1 MNDIRYMIHV
11 KWKRLCNLYDIEYM
25 EYPNHNITR
34 DTQDK
39 RFIKP
44 IVFFNIENIRYKISI
59 YKINWNHDIWDIKE
73 IFNQI

>member
-1 MNDIRYMIHV
+1 MG
-11 KWKRLCNLYDIEYM
+11 
-25 EYPNHNITR
+25 YPNHNITR

-59 YKINWNHDIWDIKE
+59 YKIN
-73 IFNQI
+73 

>member
-1 MNDIRYMIHV
+1 MG
-11 KWKRLCNLYDIEYM
+11 
-25 EYPNHNITR
+25 YPNHNITR